1 MAIHWVLSVVLLA
14 TGPAQG
20 QDGEEIAR
28 DPRMFSEGFRT
39 EFGEMIERFAEF
51 GFELD
56 VLEGERP
63 SLAAITDA
71 YGTPDA
77 EEEVDVIIGFRDR
90 EATETL
96 TFYYFRMIGFG
107 VRPSDPEQLV
117 LVVKRREG
125 DR

>member
-1 MAIHWVLSVVLLA
+1 MAIHCVLSVLLLA
-14 TGPAQG
+14 TGLAQS

-28 DPRMFSEGFRT
+28 DPRMFSERFRT
-39 EFGEMIERFAEF
+39 EFGEMSQRFAEF

-63 SLAAITDA
+63 SLAAIIVA
-71 YGTPDA
+71 YGQPDT
-77 EEEVDVIIGFRDR
+77 EEEVDVIIGFSDR
-90 EATETL
+90 EERETL
-96 TFYYFRMIGFG
+96 TFHYFREIGFG

-117 LVVKRREG
+117 LVVKRRQG